1 MDLIQTLK
9 WIAVFVTLGFGL
21 YTMVKPGAI
30 EGFTGLAPSS
40 PRGITEI
47 RAVMG
52 GTFVGLGI
60 AAVVL
65 NTPQTF
71 KMLGI
76 CYAVIAI
83 IRTISMVLDKS
94 VTRSNTISLIAE
106 TALAITLVFFCI
118 LSLTS
123 IACAYKMRLYPPILQ
138 VIWWI
143 LNKMV
148 LPP

>member
-1 MDLIQTLK
+1 MEFIQTLK
-9 WIAVFVTLGFGL
+9 WIAVIITLGYGL
-21 YTMVKPGAI
+21 YAMVKPGGI
-30 EGFTGLAPSS
+30 ERFTGLQPSS

-52 GTFVGLGI
+52 GMFVGLGI

-71 KMLGI
+71 KMIGI
-76 CYAVIAI
+76 CYAVIAV

-106 TALAITLVFFCI
+106 TALAITLV
-118 LSLTS
+118 L
-123 IACAYKMRLYPPILQ
+123 
-138 VIWWI
+138 
-143 LNKMV
+143 
-148 LPP
+148 